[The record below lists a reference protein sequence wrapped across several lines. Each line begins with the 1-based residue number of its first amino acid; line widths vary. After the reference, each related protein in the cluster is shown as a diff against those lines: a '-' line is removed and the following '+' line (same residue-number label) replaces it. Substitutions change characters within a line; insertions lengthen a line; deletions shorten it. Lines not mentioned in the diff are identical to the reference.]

1 MKYGYFH
8 GDKGTYTGKSM
19 ELHGKI
25 FHEIL
30 MIEGNNIGHRR
41 LVTQLFD

>member
-19 ELHGKI
+19 ELHGKL
-25 FHEIL
+25 FYEIL
-30 MIEGNNIGHRR
+30 LIEGQNRGQWR
-41 LVTQLFD
+41 LVTKLF